1 MRDML
6 AGPLTSLALCW
17 RVERRDGAGFGL
29 TSHDAALRI
38 GETNY
43 VAEPGMLPAAIER
56 GLGLAESDSE
66 IAGAITSAALAEADL
81 LMGRWDGARVSLA
94 AVNWEDPDADSLTLI
109 VGEIGEV
116 RIEDTEYKAGLR
128 GAAAKLSRSICPET
142 SSECRAE
149 LGDEQCRVDLSGR
162 VRRCV
167 VGGEVEANELLLDQA
182 IDDAFLW
189 GRARFLSGE
198 NTGLSNVTVAIDGGR
213 VALRDTMRGAVA
225 VGDRIELREGCDK
238 RFATCCERFDNAVNF
253 RGEPHLPG
261 NDLLTRYPGA

>member
-29 TSHDAALRI
+29 TSHDTALRI
-38 GETNY
+38 GAIDY

-56 GLGLAESDSE
+56 GLGLGESDGE

-81 LMGRWDGARVSLA
+81 VLGRWDGARVSLA
-94 AVNWEDPDADSLTLI
+94 TVDWEDPDADSLTLI
-109 VGEIGEV
+109 GGEIGEV
-116 RIEDTEYKAGLR
+116 RIEDTEFKAGLR
-128 GAAAKLSRSICPET
+128 GAAAKLSRSVCPET

-149 LGDEQCRVDLSGR
+149 LGDKQCRIDLSGR

-167 VGGEVEANELLLDQA
+167 VSAIDAGELVLDQV
-182 IDDAFLW
+182 ISPGFLG
-189 GRARFLSGE
+189 GRTRFLSGE
-198 NTGLSNVTVAIDGGR
+198 NCGLASVTVATAGNRI
-213 VALRDTMRGAVA
+213 ALRDTMRGTIAI
-225 VGDRIELREGCDK
+225 GDRIELREGCDK
-238 RFATCCERFDNAVNF
+238 RFATCCVRFDNGVNF